1 MDRSPVIFGKKLY
14 RNNNVE
20 MSFYFD
26 GERIKKVFST
36 VCSISELNESLL
48 LA

>member
-1 MDRSPVIFGKKLY
+1 MGRSPVIFGKKLY
-14 RNNNVE
+14 RNNVE